1 MSFAV
6 LIDLEISKMCVKASD
21 RQMRR
26 VNCGGDSAVDGGG
39 VSLSIVVEDSSGEG
53 CSVEVDVAVAVAAGW
68 LVVAGAELPL
78 FPRLETMVDGSL
90 QC

>member
-53 CSVEVDVAVAVAAGW
+53 CSAEVDVAVGW